1 MNFFSRKNPVLVFLV
16 TVIVLYIIWET
27 FYASYLCMSPFSF
40 KISSL
45 LGRSS
50 SYFFSLIDLNLNW
63 SEATHCVSING
74 RPALYIGTPCNGLAF
89 FGLFACFVIAFP
101 ASWKSKLWFLPLGIL
116 AIHVLN
122 MIRVILLILNFYFY
136 NRSFD
141 FNHKYTFNF
150 VVYGFMLLVWL
161 YWAKKQLPYVAKTAQ

>member
-1 MNFFSRKNPVLVFLV
+1 MSFFSRKNPVFVFLA

-27 FYASYLCMSPFSF
+27 FYASYLCASPFSY
-40 KISSL
+40 KISSF
-45 LGRSS
+45 LGWTS
-50 SYFFSLIDLNLNW
+50 SYFFSLTGLKLNW
-63 SEATHCVSING
+63 IEATYCISIDG
-74 RPALYIGTPCNGLAF
+74 RPALYIGNSCNGLAF
-89 FGLFACFVIAFP
+89 FGLFTCFVLAFP

-136 NRSFD
+136 NTSFD

-161 YWAKKQLPYVAKTAQ
+161 YWAKKQLPDAAQTA